1 LDQIAADGS
10 QKLPIRMLPTLRRER
25 AAGRLPP
32 GAARALAA
40 WVCHLRGMGV
50 PVTDA
55 RAEQIVPLAAGP
67 LPEAVPRVLAALDPT
82 LADDDDLVA
91 AVVADAETR
100 K

>member
-1 LDQIAADGS
+1 
-10 QKLPIRMLPTLRRER
+10 
-25 AAGRLPP
+25 
-32 GAARALAA
+32 
-40 WVCHLRGMGV
+40 MGV

-82 LADDDDLVA
+82 LADDDLVA